1 MTDKLDRLLELD
13 GSNML
18 LSRKSLEDFM
28 SKPLMKSEE
37 EKKRFRGLLELAK
50 KAERTSEPA
59 EVREARGELY
69 GLIELILAKDTDAFL
84 LENDL
89 TPNEAAEV
97 AGISR
102 NSILKMLK
110 TGRLQGYEVGSHWK
124 VSRESLL
131 KYLAD
136 REDMMRMM
144 SKMDE
149 AGFGIDQDE

>member
-1 MTDKLDRLLELD
+1 MTDKLNKSIELNR
-13 GSNML
+13 SNV
-18 LSRKSLEDFM
+18 LSSGKNLEDFM
-28 SKPLMKSEE
+28 SKPLMKLE
-37 EKKRFRGLLELAK
+37 EKKRFRGLLDLAK
-50 KAERTSEPA
+50 KAEKPTGESV
-59 EVREARGELY
+59 EVRHARSELF
-69 GLIELILAKDTDAFL
+69 GLVELLLANDTIV

-124 VSRESLL
+124 VSRVSLL
-131 KYLAD
+131 KYLED

-144 SKMDE
+144 SKIDE
-149 AGFGIDQDE
+149 SGFGIDQDE

>member
-1 MTDKLDRLLELD
+1 
-13 GSNML
+13 ML
-18 LSRKSLEDFM
+18 KSGKNLEDFM

-50 KAERTSEPA
+50 KAERPSEPA

-69 GLIELILAKDTDAFL
+69 GLIELILAKDTVL

-89 TPNEAAEV
+89 TPNEAAEI

-110 TGRLQGYEVGSHWK
+110 AGRLQGYEVGSHWK
-124 VSRESLL
+124 VSRASLL
-131 KYLAD
+131 KYLAN

-144 SKMDE
+144 SKIDE

>member
-1 MTDKLDRLLELD
+1 MTDKLNKILELD
-13 GSNML
+13 ELNVL
-18 LSRKSLEDFM
+18 VSRKILEDFM

-50 KAERTSEPA
+50 KAERPSESA

-69 GLIELILAKDTDAFL
+69 GLIELILTKDTVL

-89 TPNEAAEV
+89 TPNEAGEI

-124 VSRESLL
+124 VSRASLL

>member
-1 MTDKLDRLLELD
+1 MTNKLNKLFELDRL
-13 GSNML
+13 NML
-18 LSRKSLEDFM
+18 SLRISLEAFM

-50 KAERTSEPA
+50 RAERPSESV
-59 EVREARGELY
+59 EVREARSELY
-69 GLIELILAKDTDAFL
+69 GLIELLLAKDVDTVL

-124 VSRESLL
+124 VSRASLL